1 MTILSWLHTYP
12 IPIVTQGRKVT
23 LLNMPE
29 VKRRKKRKDPEQ
41 IRADKNRKAR
51 EKRAEAKL
59 NGR

>member
-29 VKRRKKRKDPEQ
+29 VKRRKKRKSIEQ
-41 IRADKNRKAR
+41 QRADKNRKLR
-51 EKRAEAKL
+51 EKRAALKA
-59 NGR
+59 GI